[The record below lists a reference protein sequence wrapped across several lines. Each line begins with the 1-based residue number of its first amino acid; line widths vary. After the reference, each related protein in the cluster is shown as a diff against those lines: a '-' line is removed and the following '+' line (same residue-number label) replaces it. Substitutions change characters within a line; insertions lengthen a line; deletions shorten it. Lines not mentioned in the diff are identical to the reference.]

1 VKVKRFVGENAQ
13 EAMQKVKSE
22 LGRDAIIISSRKV
35 RRSGILGFFTKPIVE
50 VVATIDSEYGQP
62 QKKPGLTG
70 KVPSINL
77 SADEEITVKP
87 QKAENDFKAELT
99 SKLGQDAINSGNL
112 SDEKIREALNAIAG
126 KEQRQGNTY
135 QAPSVQMNGM
145 NASPVFPAT
154 KTGSGNAPAGGT
166 VGGSY
171 DTKKEID
178 ELKNIVTRIYDAV
191 KDSYEEKNFSDSVK
205 KYLNILER
213 NEVEKTILNEIR
225 EKIIEALD
233 DEKQNSETIVRNTF
247 FKILSGYFKEPEPFA
262 FNSSKKVLMFIGPT
276 GVGKT
281 TTLAK
286 LAANM
291 VLTEKK
297 KVGLITSDTY
307 RIAAVE
313 QLRTYSEII
322 GVPLSIIYS
331 PSEIQKSIN
340 AYGDKEI
347 VMVDTAG
354 RSHKDK
360 YQLVELKSLLSSGG
374 KYETYLVISATTK
387 FSDCI
392 DIIKSYNFLDDYK
405 LIFTKLD
412 ETNSLGLLLNVA
424 YVTGKPISYVTT
436 GQSVPDD
443 IEIADNSK
451 IINCL
456 LGERLYERSS

>member
-1 VKVKRFVGENAQ
+1 MKVKRFVGDTAQ
-13 EAMQKVKSE
+13 EAMQKVKAE

-35 RRSGILGFFTKPIVE
+35 RKSGIIGFFSKPIVE
-50 VVATIDSEYGQP
+50 VVATIDADYGQP
-62 QKKPGLTG
+62 PKKPSLGNQVG
-70 KVPSINL
+70 AIKFNGNENKGS
-77 SADEEITVKP
+77 STV
-87 QKAENDFKAELT
+87 NNTYNFKAELT
-99 SKLGQDAINSGNL
+99 SKLGQEAIDSGNI
-112 SDEKIREALNAIAG
+112 SDEKIREALDAIAG
-126 KEQRQGNTY
+126 KEPKTPATY
-135 QAPSVQMNGM
+135 QPPSVQLNNTVQAPTQFGS
-145 NASPVFPAT
+145 AKP
-154 KTGSGNAPAGGT
+154 TGAQ
-166 VGGSY
+166 GSAQY

-178 ELKNIVTRIYDAV
+178 ELKTIVSRIYDAV
-191 KDSYEEKNFSDSVK
+191 KDTYEDKNFSDSVK
-205 KYLNILER
+205 KYLNILES
-213 NEVEKTILNEIR
+213 NEVEKSILNEIR
-225 EKIIEALD
+225 EKIIETLD
-233 DEKQNSETIVRNTF
+233 TEKQNSETMVRNAF
-247 FKILSGYFKEPEPFA
+247 VKILSGYFKDPQPFA
-262 FNSSKKVLMFIGPT
+262 FNGDKKVLMFIGPT

-313 QLRTYSEII
+313 QLKTYSEII

-331 PSEIQKSIN
+331 PNEIQKSISS
-340 AYGDKEI
+340 YGDKEI
-347 VMVDTAG
+347 IMVDTAG

-360 YQLVELKSLLSSGG
+360 YQLVELKSLLSSSGN
-374 KYETYLVISATTK
+374 YETYLVISATTK

-392 DIIKSYNFLDDYK
+392 DIIKSYNFLEDYK

-424 YVTGKPISYVTT
+424 YVTGKSVSYVTT

-443 IEIADNSK
+443 IEIADNGK

>member
-1 VKVKRFVGENAQ
+1 MKVKRFVGDTAQ
-13 EAMQKVKSE
+13 EAMQKVKAE
-22 LGRDAIIISSRKV
+22 LGRDAIIISSRKI
-35 RRSGILGFFTKPIVE
+35 RKSGILGLFSKPIVE
-50 VVATIDSEYGQP
+50 VVATIDADYGQAP
-62 QKKPGLTG
+62 KRPSMGG
-70 KVPSINL
+70 KGSSINL
-77 SADEEITVKP
+77 AADDNFKPTAINNSAP
-87 QKAENDFKAELT
+87 NFQAELK
-99 SKLGQDAINSGNL
+99 SKLGQDVLDSGNI
-112 SDEKIREALNAIAG
+112 SDEKIREALDAIAG
-126 KEQRQGNTY
+126 KDQRTTPGTY
-135 QAPSVQMNGM
+135 QSPSVQLSNTVQ
-145 NASPVFPAT
+145 NAGYNNPT
-154 KTGSGNAPAGGT
+154 KSNSGQSGT
-166 VGGSY
+166 QY

-178 ELKNIVTRIYDAV
+178 ELKTIVSRIYDAV
-191 KDSYEEKNFSDSVK
+191 KDNYEDKNFSDIVK
-205 KYLNILER
+205 KYLSILEA
-213 NEVEKTILNEIR
+213 NEVEKSILNEIR
-225 EKIIEALD
+225 EKIIETLD
-233 DEKQNSETIVRNTF
+233 SEKQNSESIVKNAF
-247 FKILSGYFKEPEPFA
+247 IKILSSYFKEPQPFA
-262 FNSSKKVLMFIGPT
+262 FSGNKKVLMFIGPT

-313 QLRTYSEII
+313 QLKTYSEII

-331 PSEIQKSIN
+331 PNEIQKSIS
-340 AYGDKEI
+340 AYSDKEI
-347 VMVDTAG
+347 IMVDTAG

-360 YQLVELKSLLSSGG
+360 YQLVELKSLLTSSGN
-374 KYETYLVISATTK
+374 YETYLVISATTK

-412 ETNSLGLLLNVA
+412 ETSSLGLLLNIA
-424 YVTGKPISYVTT
+424 YVTGKSVSYVTT

-443 IEIADNSK
+443 IEIADNAK

>member
-1 VKVKRFVGENAQ
+1 MKVKRFVGETAQ
-13 EAMQKVKSE
+13 EAMQKVKTE

-35 RRSGILGFFTKPIVE
+35 RKSGILGFFSRPIVE
-50 VVATIDSEYGQP
+50 VIATIDSDYKQAS
-62 QKKPGLTG
+62 KKTNAVGKNTPNILT
-70 KVPSINL
+70 IR
-77 SADEEITVKP
+77 
-87 QKAENDFKAELT
+87 ENYTPLKLNDNTYNFKAELK
-99 SKLGQDAINSGNL
+99 SKLGQAVIDSGNI
-112 SDEKIREALNAIAG
+112 SDEKIREALDAIAG
-126 KEQRQGNTY
+126 KEKKLT
-135 QAPSVQMNGM
+135 VQDQHVMN
-145 NASPVFPAT
+145 
-154 KTGSGNAPAGGT
+154 
-166 VGGSY
+166 Y

-178 ELKNIVTRIYDAV
+178 DLKTIVAKIYDAV
-191 KDSYEEKNFSDSVK
+191 KDTYEDKHLSESVK
-205 KYLNILER
+205 KYLDILEM
-213 NEVEKTILNEIR
+213 NEVEKSILNEIK
-225 EKIIEALD
+225 EKIIETLD
-233 DEKQNSETIVRNTF
+233 EEKQNSEIIVRNAFT
-247 FKILSGYFKEPEPFA
+247 KILNGYFKESQPFA
-262 FNSSKKVLMFIGPT
+262 FNENKKVLMFIGPT

-307 RIAAVE
+307 RIAAIE
-313 QLRTYSEII
+313 QLKTYSEII
-322 GVPLSIIYS
+322 GVPLAIIYS
-331 PSEIQKSIN
+331 PNEIQKSIN
-340 AYGDKEI
+340 SYIDKEI
-347 VMVDTAG
+347 IMVDTAG

-374 KYETYLVISATTK
+374 NYETYLVISATTK

-412 ETNSLGLLLNVA
+412 ETNSLGLLLNIA
-424 YVTGKPISYVTT
+424 YVTGKSVSYVTT

>member
-1 VKVKRFVGENAQ
+1 MKVKRFVGETAQ
-13 EAMQKVKSE
+13 ETMQKVKTE

-35 RRSGILGFFTKPIVE
+35 RKSGILGFFSKPIVE
-50 VVATIDSEYGQP
+50 VIATIDTDYDQAS
-62 QKKPGLTG
+62 KKTKAAG
-70 KVPSINL
+70 KKL
-77 SADEEITVKP
+77 
-87 QKAENDFKAELT
+87 NDNTYNFKAELK
-99 SKLGQDAINSGNL
+99 SKLGQEMINSGTI
-112 SDEKIREALNAIAG
+112 SDEKIRVALDAIAG
-126 KEQRQGNTY
+126 KEKKLT
-135 QAPSVQMNGM
+135 VQDQ
-145 NASPVFPAT
+145 PVV
-154 KTGSGNAPAGGT
+154 N
-166 VGGSY
+166 Y

-178 ELKNIVTRIYDAV
+178 DLKTIVAKIYDAV
-191 KDSYEEKNFSDSVK
+191 KDTYEDKHLSESVK
-205 KYLNILER
+205 KYLDILEM
-213 NEVEKTILNEIR
+213 NEVEKSILNEIK
-225 EKIIEALD
+225 EKIIETLD
-233 DEKQNSETIVRNTF
+233 EEKQNSEIIVRNAF
-247 FKILSGYFKEPEPFA
+247 IKILNGYFKESQPFA
-262 FNSSKKVLMFIGPT
+262 FNENKKVLMFIGPT

-307 RIAAVE
+307 RIAAIE
-313 QLRTYSEII
+313 QLKIYSEII
-322 GVPLSIIYS
+322 GVPLAIIYS

-340 AYGDKEI
+340 AYVDKEI
-347 VMVDTAG
+347 IMVDTAG

-374 KYETYLVISATTK
+374 NYETYLVISATTK

-412 ETNSLGLLLNVA
+412 ETNSLGLLLNIA
-424 YVTGKPISYVTT
+424 YVTGKSVSYVTT

-443 IEIADNSK
+443 IEIADNAK